1 MITFS
6 VLVTAQDVLN
16 NQGVL
21 NNPTLED
28 DAIESGSLPEGDLVL
43 GTPGMGAGL

>member
-1 MITFS
+1 MVTFS
-6 VLVTAQDVLN
+6 TLVTAQDVLN
-16 NQGVL
+16 NP
-21 NNPTLED
+21 NLED